1 MTPPIHLMIYRG
13 LMTRMFVIVSLL
25 FASACD
31 VGSVL
36 ANTGSGDDDG
46 GSNCGNKADP
56 PPPSHPHTDDG
67 TPHTG
72 RGCMDAIGCHNA
84 GLGLGSNAPE
94 YSYAGTLYT
103 DTAGTAP
110 AAGATVFV
118 TAGGVTRKALT
129 DDAGN
134 FQIET
139 ALLAAPTT
147 TAQANTSA
155 TTCPTITPMV
165 GTLGAGQ
172 GNCNQGGTCHGGG
185 QGKMHLP

>member
-1 MTPPIHLMIYRG
+1 ML
-13 LMTRMFVIVSLL
+13 FVIVSLL

-31 VGSVL
+31 VGTVL
-36 ANTGSGDDDG
+36 ANTGSGGDDD
-46 GSNCGNKADP
+46 GSNCGNKIEP
-56 PPPSHPHTDDG
+56 PPPSHPHLDDG

-72 RGCMDAIGCHNA
+72 RGCMDAAGCHNA

-94 YSYAGTLYT
+94 YSYAGTLYA
-103 DTAGTAP
+103 DAAGTMP

-118 TAGGVTRKALT
+118 TAAGGTVKKLQT

-134 FQIET
+134 FQIEP
-139 ALLAAPTT
+139 ALLPAPTATMMAST
-147 TAQANTSA
+147 TA